1 MGGWAPPAPGAGA
14 VDCIYNTQHQTAN
27 LSPLTLPF
35 TFPLPAP
42 PPSLKYCTPPN
53 PHPPTQQNKLQ
64 MATATTASAASRDAA
79 MTKMK
84 DTTTAS
90 DATSDVFELCGALER
105 LPSDVLLPDT
115 LCGDAVLG
123 SPCGVAADAGL
134 CSPGVCATPAF
145 AKEKGG
151 DDWIDTYLRSNDCA
165 AGTCCHY
172 WCSQKRREANKENS
186 AGASNSAC
194 SGEESTECKSKGA
207 GSKSRMES
215 LLSELSQPKPETN
228 CQVVAAGSAEAKAR
242 KSKGSGRKAR
252 SLRGVA
258 SRSVRH
264 GIRRTTASVQTGRRR
279 RGG

>member
-1 MGGWAPPAPGAGA
+1 M
-14 VDCIYNTQHQTAN
+14 NTQHQTAN
-27 LSPLTLPF
+27 LHPLLPPRHL
-35 TFPLPAP
+35 PLARS
-42 PPSLKYCTPPN
+42 PPSLPKYSLRTHTSKPNKTNYKWRPPQL
-53 PHPPTQQNKLQ
+53 PLLRHVTRRHQ
-64 MATATTASAASRDAA
+64 
-79 MTKMK
+79 MK

-90 DATSDVFELCGALER
+90 TRPRMCLSCAER
-105 LPSDVLLPDT
+105 WSACRRRT
-115 LCGDAVLG
+115 AAGHAVRRRCAG
-123 SPCGVAADAGL
+123 QPCGVAADAGL
-134 CSPGVCATPAF
+134 CSPGVCATSD

-186 AGASNSAC
+186 LARPTVR

-215 LLSELSQPKPETN
+215 LLSELSQPSPRPT
-228 CQVVAAGSAEAKAR
+228 AR
-242 KSKGSGRKAR
+242 SLPRGLRRRRHARARGSGRKAR
-252 SLRGVA
+252 SLRGAA

>member
-1 MGGWAPPAPGAGA
+1 
-14 VDCIYNTQHQTAN
+14 
-27 LSPLTLPF
+27 
-35 TFPLPAP
+35 
-42 PPSLKYCTPPN
+42 
-53 PHPPTQQNKLQ
+53 
-64 MATATTASAASRDAA
+64 

-242 KSKGSGRKAR
+242 KSKGERKEGKESTRRSKPQRTPRDQADNSKRADRKKTPRGLTRSPDAPRSESALSAR
-252 SLRGVA
+252 STPDLPKGDDE
-258 SRSVRH
+258 
-264 GIRRTTASVQTGRRR
+264 
-279 RGG
+279 